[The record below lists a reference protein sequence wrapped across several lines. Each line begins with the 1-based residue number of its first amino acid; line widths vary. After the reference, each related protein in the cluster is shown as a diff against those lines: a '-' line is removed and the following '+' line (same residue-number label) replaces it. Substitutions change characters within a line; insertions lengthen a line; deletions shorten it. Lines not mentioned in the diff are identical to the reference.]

1 MPAAWTAVLRPDA
14 VAAEPVASP
23 QRPRLA
29 VEALAVAAA
38 QPLAVSDARPRE
50 AAGVADGSLAAAEA
64 AAGSPAAPVPV
75 AALAA
80 QPTAVALPMAAC
92 GWRCRVVVPEDGLA
106 GDLRLEAVACPAQQT
121 AEPNSARRRAV
132 LPVALQAAGGWR
144 GREAVHHPV
153 DGGTLAPA
161 DPVMVAR
168 CSARSRLE
176 QCLGRCWE
184 QRCLE

>member
-50 AAGVADGSLAAAEA
+50 AAGVADGSLAAAAEA

-75 AALAA
+75 AAPAAQRSAAA
-80 QPTAVALPMAAC
+80 QPLAAG
-92 GWRCRVVVPEDGLA
+92 GWRCPAAAREDGLA
-106 GDLRLEAVACPAQQT
+106 GDPRQEAVACPAWQM
-121 AEPNSARRRAV
+121 AEPNSARQRAV
-132 LPVALQAAGGWR
+132 LPVALPAACDWQCP
-144 GREAVHHPV
+144 EAARHPV
-153 DGGTLAPA
+153 DGGSLARAAPA
-161 DPVMVAR
+161 TVAR

-184 QRCLE
+184 

>member
-1 MPAAWTAVLRPDA
+1 AAWAAVLRPDA

-80 QPTAVALPMAAC
+80 QPTAVALPMATC
-92 GWRCRVVVPEDGLA
+92 GWRRWRARRSRRRSRIRRGGGRCCRWP
-106 GDLRLEAVACPAQQT
+106 C
-121 AEPNSARRRAV
+121 RRRAV
-132 LPVALQAAGGWR
+132 GEAGR
-144 GREAVHHPV
+144 
-153 DGGTLAPA
+153 
-161 DPVMVAR
+161 
-168 CSARSRLE
+168 RSTTRWTA
-176 QCLGRCWE
+176 G
-184 QRCLE
+184 

>member
-1 MPAAWTAVLRPDA
+1 MPAAWAAVLRPDA

-106 GDLRLEAVACPAQQT
+106 GDLRLEACPAHQT